1 MATLKGKAL
10 IAYLVVCVFW
20 GSTYLAIKVGVTEL
34 PPFLF
39 AGLRFLVAGLVLLV
53 LARALRDPLPKK
65 GDWGTLAI
73 VGLLLLAGGNAFVVW
88 SEQYVGSGIASI
100 FVVTVA
106 MWTAL
111 FDAVIPGGQSDL
123 NWRIIAGLLLGFLG
137 TLLLVGATPAEI
149 LAADKRGPI
158 ALTIASASWSL
169 GSVYAKRHPTKASP
183 YMGAAFQMIVGG
195 AAVALIG
202 TLLGEWP
209 SWHLST
215 RGIGAIAY
223 LVVFGSVLGYSAY
236 SYALRHASATI
247 VGTYAY
253 VNPVIAVLLGWLL
266 LREPVGSRTFIAMA
280 MTLGAVIWIQ
290 LSHKLRRSEGRRSRA
305 RGEYMTPPLPRDAV
319 LLIVDVQKGMDVYA
333 ERYNRNNPDLETN
346 IARLQDAW
354 RKTGRPIIH
363 VQHLSTEPNSP
374 LRPGQPGVEIKN
386 EVRPIAGE
394 PVVQKSVSSAFIGT
408 SLEADLRRRG
418 VTTLIVVGMQT
429 NMCVST
435 TARMAGNLGF
445 TTYVVSDA
453 TATFDNTGPDGKHYG
468 SALLHDV
475 ALADLHG
482 EFSTVVD
489 TSTVLARTSV
499 DGRAA

>member
-39 AGLRFLVAGLVLLV
+39 GGLRFLVAGLILLT
-53 LARALRDPLPKK
+53 LARALGDPLPRKS
-65 GDWGTLAI
+65 DWRTLTI

-111 FDAVIPGGQSDL
+111 FDAIIPGGSSEL
-123 NWRIIAGLLLGFLG
+123 NWRVIAGLLLGFLG

-149 LAADKRGPI
+149 LAADKRGPL

-169 GSVYAKRHPTKASP
+169 GTVYAKRHPTQASP

-195 AAVALIG
+195 AAVAVVG
-202 TLLGEWP
+202 TLLGEWA
-209 SWHLST
+209 SWHLSS

-223 LVVFGSVLGYSAY
+223 LVIFGSILGYSAY

-266 LREPVGSRTFIAMA
+266 LHEPVGPRTFIAMG
-280 MTLGAVIWIQ
+280 MILVAVVWIQ
-290 LSHKLRRSEGRRSRA
+290 FSLKQRQSRA
-305 RGEYMTPPLPRDAV
+305 RGQYMTPQLPRDAV
-319 LLIVDVQKGMDVYA
+319 LLVVDVQKGMDVYA
-333 ERYNRNNPDLETN
+333 AELNRNNPDLERN
-346 IARLQDAW
+346 IARLQAAW
-354 RKTGRPIIH
+354 RKSGRPIIH
-363 VQHLSTEPNSP
+363 VQHLSKEPQSP
-374 LRPGQPGVEIKN
+374 LRPGQPGVEIKD
-386 EVRPIAGE
+386 EVRPLPGE

-408 SLEADLRRRG
+408 TLEDDLRRRG
-418 VTTLIVVGMQT
+418 ATTLVVVGMQT

-453 TATFDNTGPDGKHYG
+453 TATFDNTGPNGRRYA
-468 SALLHDV
+468 SELLHDV
-475 ALADLHG
+475 ALADLNG
-482 EFSTVVD
+482 EFSTVLD
-489 TSTVLARTSV
+489 TKAVLERVS
-499 DGRAA
+499 